1 MARVPV
7 DNGGPSAHG
16 LPRIW
21 PIWKLGSRFGWRLGW
36 RLGWIE
42 GGFLSLIVLALLM
55 RLWELGG
62 RTMHYDE
69 AIHVHYAWRLVNSS
83 GAIGGW
89 PWIFGT
95 DFIHSPWMHG
105 PFQIEFTAFIF
116 RIFGDSDFTS
126 RLGYALFGAALVGLP
141 YFLRDYLGR
150 AGALL
155 AGVMLA
161 LSPAMLYF
169 SRFGRNDI
177 LMAFWATALLV
188 LMWRYLHEGKT
199 RYLYLASVVLAF
211 MFGTKETAY
220 IVALI
225 FGGTMFFLAV
235 PEFTNWALGRK
246 SLSQMA
252 GPAGFFLL
260 LITLTLPQW
269 VPIVSLAQ
277 DALGVT
283 LANGDGVAGGLV
295 GAPHWAGRIVGLPV
309 YGASWWFHALAVVIL
324 VAGLAWLVKRRSHT
338 VQSLFVGLGVPLA
351 AVAAVSI
358 PLFRPIDGVWSFGGA
373 PFLDFV
379 IAGVAAGAAV
389 ATLIVARHP
398 WRSGTLLLIVPA
410 QLAALYGFFL
420 TGVVNVDSMV
430 NGVLPTGISVD
441 ASSNAIP
448 VNYLVAAALLLGAL
462 NVSIYLGLRWLGGRW
477 LLMAGIFYLTWITI
491 YTTVFT
497 NMAGLFSGVWQG
509 MGYWIA
515 QQDVARGNQPWYY
528 YFVGLSIYEILPLVF
543 GIVGAVYFI
552 RKRDILGLALAMWAA
567 GTLVIYTV
575 ASEKM
580 PWLIV
585 NISLPFILLAGK
597 YLGELIERVRW
608 HEVLRRGQVSLLV
621 LPPLTVA
628 SITYLLYSYAKPEI
642 SFSGPHWALLF
653 STALLAAAGAYIIRL
668 ARPRNGTALVA
679 IGLAGL
685 LLGFGTWG
693 AFRAAY
699 TFDDSNKELLVY
711 AQGSSDLRDSY
722 RKIDSQVLQRQPAS
736 QSVTVDYDLWY
747 PFNWY
752 VRDAQRDGL
761 LSFSCFKAE
770 EEDGWNAGCNPIEGE
785 HESQA
790 LLISEPHASD
800 PEALTDYRR
809 DGPMLNLLWFY
820 EDAYRRPGENR
831 QAEGNPGGI
840 KGLPNKYQIT
850 KDFGYFKAVASSKL
864 SWFHALDYVLFR
876 NLEGDWYNSK
886 YYSYLPP

>member
-7 DNGGPSAHG
+7 DNGGPPVRG

-21 PIWKLGSRFGWRLGW
+21 PGWKLGWQFGWHF
-36 RLGWIE
+36 GWIE
-42 GGFLSLIVLALLM
+42 GAFLCLIVLALVM

-62 RTMHYDE
+62 RAMHYDE

-83 GAIGGW
+83 GAAGGW

-105 PFQIEFTAFIF
+105 PFQIEFTALIF

-126 RLGYALFGAALVGLP
+126 RLGYVLFGAALVGLP

-150 AGALL
+150 AGALF
-155 AGVMLA
+155 AAVMLA
-161 LSPAMLYF
+161 LSPTMLYF

-188 LMWRYLHEGKT
+188 LMWRYLHEGKH
-199 RYLYLASVVLAF
+199 RYLYLASVTLAF

-225 FGGTMFFLAV
+225 FGATMFILAV
-235 PEFTNWALGRK
+235 PDLINWALRRK
-246 SLSQMA
+246 NLSQLA
-252 GPAGFFLL
+252 GPAGFLL
-260 LITLTLPQW
+260 LLVTLTLPQW
-269 VPIVSLAQ
+269 VPIMSLAQ
-277 DALGVT
+277 DALGIT
-283 LANGDGVAGGLV
+283 LANADGVAGGLV
-295 GAPHWAGRIVGLPV
+295 GAPHWAGRFVELPV
-309 YGASWWFHALAVVIL
+309 YGAAWWLHALAAIVL
-324 VAGLAWLVKRRSHT
+324 VAGLAWLAKRWGLN
-338 VQSLFVGLGVPLA
+338 VQSLILALAVPTVAIA
-351 AVAAVSI
+351 ASLIA
-358 PLFRPIDGVWSFGGA
+358 LFRPIDGVWSFGGA

-379 IAGVAAGAAV
+379 IAGIAVGSGVAI
-389 ATLIVARHP
+389 LIVARHP
-398 WRSGTLLLIVPA
+398 WRSGTLLLIIPA
-410 QLAALYGFFL
+410 QLAAIYAFFL
-420 TGVVNVDSMV
+420 TGIVNVDSMV
-430 NGVLPTGISVD
+430 NGVLPIGISVD

-448 VNYLVAAALLLGAL
+448 VNYLVAAGLLVGAL
-462 NVSIYLGLRWLGGRW
+462 NLSIYLGVRWLGGRW

-491 YTTVFT
+491 YSTVFT
-497 NMAGLFSGVWQG
+497 NMAGVFSGVWQG

-543 GIVGAVYFI
+543 GIAGAVYFI
-552 RKRDILGLALAMWAA
+552 RKRDMLGLALAMWSA
-567 GTLVIYTV
+567 GTLIIYTI

-585 NISLPFILLAGK
+585 NVSLPFILLAGK
-597 YLGELIERVRW
+597 YLGELFERVRW
-608 HEVLRRGQVSLLV
+608 REVVRKGQVALVV
-621 LPPLTVA
+621 LPPMTVA
-628 SITYLLYSYAKPEI
+628 SIIYLLYSYAKPEV
-642 SFSGPHWALLF
+642 SFSGAHWALMF

-668 ARPRNGTALVA
+668 AQPANGTALVA
-679 IGLAGL
+679 LGLAGL

-693 AFRAAY
+693 ALRAAY

-722 RKIDSQVLQRQPAS
+722 RKIDSQVLQQQPAS
-736 QSVTVDYDLWY
+736 RSVTVDYDIWY

-752 VRDAQRDGL
+752 VRDAQKDGI

-770 EEDGWNAGCNPIEGE
+770 EEDGWNSGCNPIEAE
-785 HESQA
+785 HESKA
-790 LLISEPHASD
+790 LLISEAHAGD
-800 PEALTDYRR
+800 TAALPDYKR
-809 DGPMLNLLWFY
+809 DGPMFNLLWFY

-831 QAEGNPGGI
+831 QAEGHPGGI
-840 KGLPNKYQIT
+840 KGLPNKNQIT
-850 KDFGYFKAVASSKL
+850 KDFGYFNTVASSRL

-876 NLEGDWYNSK
+876 NLEGEWYNSK
-886 YYSYLPP
+886 YYSYFPP